1 MQPLAMD
8 AEIAHDARMTEMAKV
23 RQARR
28 LSPGMKFRAGA
39 DLFEEAC
46 QWTLAGIAAQF
57 PQLDASQR
65 REILARRLK
74 LSQQ

>member
-1 MQPLAMD
+1 MQPPAMD

-28 LSPGMKFRAGA
+28 LSPEMKFRAGA

-57 PQLDASQR
+57 PQHDALQR

-74 LSQQ
+74 LSQK